1 MQLHDA
7 RAAPRGRT
15 RLERIPS
22 IAAGTAVVVGVAV
35 LIGWILDVSS
45 LRTFIPGV
53 TNPMV
58 ASTAACFILGGASL
72 WLLRLEDVTRSR
84 RWLGTGL
91 ALAAAVVGLLK
102 LGEYAF
108 GWNLGIDQ
116 TLLTEN
122 AGPFPGQMAIPTA
135 ITFVLV
141 GLGLAGLDV
150 ETRRGG
156 RPAQIALLLALLFP
170 ILGLLG
176 RLYGVPTLSSLV
188 AGTVVMALHTSVTFI
203 VLCLGG
209 LAARPSRGSMLIMT
223 GGPARLLL
231 RRLLPSAIVMVAVAG
246 WLRLEGQRL
255 GLYGTELGAALMVIL
270 TIVLL
275 TVLVWRGARSLHTA
289 DLERREAEEQ
299 RRADEGRFQA
309 VAENTP
315 DAIVTVSSDSV
326 ITYFNRGAE
335 AMFGYEMA
343 DIVGQQV
350 TTLMPERY
358 RRLHKEGMARYLAT
372 GETRVLGKT
381 VELEGM
387 RLDGSE
393 FPLELSLSSWSTSE
407 GAFFIASIR
416 DITARKEVDEAIHRS
431 RQEAER
437 ANQAKS
443 EFLSRMSHE
452 LRTPLN
458 AILGFGQLMEMD
470 DLDPEH
476 RESLAQILKAG
487 RHLVDLIEEVLDIS
501 RVEAGRLSLS
511 LEPVALDDTV
521 RESLE
526 LLAPSAKHRSI
537 GLEWDAEAAS
547 GRFVMADR
555 QRLKQVLLNL
565 LSNAVKY
572 NRPNGEVRVSFRERD
587 GRARLEVADTGPG
600 IPPEDRERLFVPFER
615 LGQSEAEGTGL
626 GLALSKGLVEAMGGS
641 IGMESRDGEGSLFWV
656 ELFEA
661 RAPVPSAR
669 GAELE
674 EPLEPE
680 IPDRDRTVLYI
691 EDNPVNLGL
700 VDKILARR
708 PGTRLISAMR
718 GGLGLELAREHRPDL
733 ILLDVHLP
741 DIPGEEVLQRLRRD
755 PITRGTPVVVI
766 SADAMPE
773 RVQRLLA
780 AGARAYLTKPLDVRR
795 LLKLIAE
802 SGNGDDGSP
811 S

>member
-1 MQLHDA
+1 
-7 RAAPRGRT
+7 
-15 RLERIPS
+15 
-22 IAAGTAVVVGVAV
+22 
-35 LIGWILDVSS
+35 
-45 LRTFIPGV
+45 
-53 TNPMV
+53 
-58 ASTAACFILGGASL
+58 
-72 WLLRLEDVTRSR
+72 
-84 RWLGTGL
+84 GL
-91 ALAAAVVGLLK
+91 ALGAATVGLLK

-122 AGPFPGQMAIPTA
+122 AGSFPGRMAIPTA
-135 ITFVLV
+135 VTFVLI
-141 GLGLAGLDV
+141 GLGLAGVEV

-156 RPAQIALLLALLFP
+156 RPAQIALLLALVFP

-188 AGTVVMALHTSVTFI
+188 AGTVVMALHTSVTFMA
-203 VLCLGG
+203 LCVGG
-209 LAARPSRGSMLIMT
+209 LASRPSRGPMRVMT
-223 GGPARLLL
+223 SDGPAGLLL

-255 GLYGTELGAALMVIL
+255 SLYGTELGAAVMVVL
-270 TIVLL
+270 TMVLL
-275 TVLVWRGARSLHTA
+275 FVLVWRSARSLYVA
-289 DLERREAEEQ
+289 DLKRREAEEQ
-299 RRADEGRFQA
+299 RRADEERFQA

-335 AMFGYEMA
+335 AMFGYRMA
-343 DIVGQQV
+343 EIVGQPV

-358 RRLHKEGMARYLAT
+358 RRLHAEGMARYLAT

-381 VELEGM
+381 VELEG
-387 RLDGSE
+387 RRVDGSE
-393 FPLELSLSSWSTSE
+393 FPLELSLSSWSTVE

-416 DITARKEVDEAIHRS
+416 DITARKEADEAVHRS

-437 ANQAKS
+437 ANRAKS

-470 DLDPEH
+470 DLDPQH
-476 RESLAQILKAG
+476 RESLTQIMKAG

-501 RVEAGRLSLS
+501 RIEAGGLSLS
-511 LEPVALDDTV
+511 LEPVALEETV
-521 RESLE
+521 RDSLE

-537 GLEWDAEAAS
+537 ALEWDAEAAS
-547 GRFVMADR
+547 GRYVMADR

-572 NRPNGEVRVSFRERD
+572 NRPEGEVRVSFRERD
-587 GRARLEVADTGPG
+587 GRVRLEVADTGPG
-600 IPPEDRERLFVPFER
+600 IPAGDRDRLFVPFER
-615 LGQSEAEGTGL
+615 LGQTEAEGTGL
-626 GLALSKGLVEAMGGS
+626 GLALSKGLVEAMGGT
-641 IGMESRDGEGSLFWV
+641 IGMQNRNGEGSLFWV
-656 ELFEA
+656 ELLEA
-661 RAPVPSAR
+661 GAPRPPAR
-669 GAELE
+669 EPQDD
-674 EPLEPE
+674 EPLESE
-680 IPDRDRTVLYI
+680 TPDRPRTVLYI

-708 PGTRLISAMR
+708 PQIRLLSAMR

-733 ILLDVHLP
+733 ILLDIHLP
-741 DIPGEEVLQRLRRD
+741 DMPGEEVLRRLRQDPQTRD
-755 PITRGTPVVVI
+755 TPVVVI

-773 RVQRLLA
+773 RVPRLLA

-795 LLKLIAE
+795 LLTLVAE
-802 SGNGDDGSP
+802 SGDGNAGSP